1 VTEKP
6 AKSTTMMPRTDEDS
20 GLRAALWAVAITGAL
35 FTVAAP
41 FVLGKHAVLGVAI
54 GSFVAAFN
62 LWALARIVRAFMNGA
77 GLPWVLLAALK
88 LFGLLALVALVLE
101 LEIAAVVPLAVGY
114 VALPVG
120 IVFAQLG
127 GARPRAATSPHVQG
141 GIEPDSSPTP
151 RDGHLKG

>member
-1 VTEKP
+1 
-6 AKSTTMMPRTDEDS
+6 MPRTDEDS

-35 FTVAAP
+35 FTAASP
-41 FVLGKHAVLGVAI
+41 FVLGKGAPLGVAI
-54 GSFVAAFN
+54 GAFVAAFN

-77 GLPWVLLAALK
+77 GLPWVLLAAFK
-88 LFGLLALVALVLE
+88 LVGLLALVALVLK
-101 LEIAAVVPLAVGY
+101 LEVAAVVPLAVGY

-127 GARPRAATSPHVQG
+127 NARSRAVTAPETHP
-141 GIEPDSSPTP
+141 GIEPDSGPMP